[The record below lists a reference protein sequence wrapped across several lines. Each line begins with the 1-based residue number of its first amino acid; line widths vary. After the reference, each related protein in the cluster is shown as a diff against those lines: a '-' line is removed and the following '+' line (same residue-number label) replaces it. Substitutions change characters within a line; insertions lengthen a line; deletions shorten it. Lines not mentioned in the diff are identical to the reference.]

1 MRALM
6 LVGTLAAALAL
17 PALAEAKGMQGAE
30 LCGAD
35 KCVSER
41 NAGLPEG
48 RGGPFSGAGE
58 VVPPSAP
65 APWLRGSLL
74 LGDGGKIFGRIPFF
88 YVPSADLVVQA
99 GDDHTQPAW
108 WHPQGAFADLVRR
121 LAKRVQPLPAP
132 TLTSVTVNGRAVADP
147 QSYLRLYTIGTKPKT
162 YPRDTRSLTVEF
174 HSKRPTPWSTRNY
187 VVLYP
192 GTNLLVRD
200 GQMVSVPRAVTKA
213 VTRRSSLDTSGGAP
227 WPTIALAAVAAAAF
241 AAVALRLRTRLR
253 PTAAPVPQA

>member
-6 LVGTLAAALAL
+6 VVAVVAAALAV
-17 PALAEAKGMQGAE
+17 PAVAAAKGVVGAE
-30 LCGAD
+30 LCGATG
-35 KCVSER
+35 CASER

-48 RGGPFSGAGE
+48 PGGPFSGAGE

-74 LGDGGKIFGRIPFF
+74 LGDGGKVFGRLLFF

-99 GDDHTQPAW
+99 GDQYTQPSW
-108 WHPQGAFADLVRR
+108 WHPQGAFADIVRR
-121 LAKRVQPLPAP
+121 LAKRVEPLPAP
-132 TLTSVTVNGRAVADP
+132 TMTSVTVDGRAVADP
-147 QSYLRLYTIGTKPKT
+147 QSYLRLYTVGTKPKA
-162 YPRDTRSLTVEF
+162 YPTDTRSLTIAF
-174 HSKRPTPWSTRNY
+174 HSRRPTPWSTRNY

-200 GQMVSVPRAVTKA
+200 GQMVSVPPSVTKA
-213 VTRRSSLDTSGGAP
+213 VMQRGSLDTSGGAP
-227 WPTIALAAVAAAAF
+227 WLTIALAAVAAAAS
-241 AAVALRLRTRLR
+241 AAVALRLRSRLR